1 MKNIENNADVLSR
14 TIREAE
20 RNGKKLKAK
29 KGKKGKAKK
38 KRTEKK
44 KSKNR
49 RPQRVK
55 GKGNLGKEKKQRKQT
70 KGKKKAKGKR
80 KRKSRVNGIPKKT
93 GKNKGNKEGSK
104 GKKGKKMRGKR
115 RKSESGNK
123 PRQMRG
129 QLRNSTSTTC
139 NTISCLNDL
148 LLVLK
153 INKDTVQNFISQK
166 KRLDARLTL
175 LENKNNKSSKLNSSL
190 EHLATSLGGS
200 TAVRNNQPVCAGQF
214 NTTNGTGVR

>member
-44 KSKNR
+44 QSKNR

-55 GKGNLGKEKKQRKQT
+55 GKGNLGKEKKQRKQA

-80 KRKSRVNGIPKKT
+80 ERKSRVNGIPKKT
-93 GKNKGNKEGSK
+93 GKNKGNKERSK

-115 RKSESGNK
+115 RKSKSGNNR
-123 PRQMRG
+123 RQMRG

-139 NTISCLNDL
+139 NNISCLKNL
-148 LLVLK
+148 LDVLR
-153 INKDTVQNFISQK
+153 ITNTTVPNFINQK
-166 KRLDARLTL
+166 KRLDRRLKL
-175 LENKNNKSSKLNSSL
+175 LESKNNKSSQLNSSL
-190 EHLATSLGGS
+190 EHLASSLGGS
-200 TAVRNNQPVCAGQF
+200 TAVRNNEPVCAGQF
-214 NTTNGTGVR
+214 NTTNGTEVR